1 MHADWALTPQRAAIH
16 LPTATAV
23 VADLHLGYSAARQR
37 GGEAIPDPGP
47 AESLASLRSLFERHS
62 VRRLLIAGDLFERA
76 FEAELAGQLLAML
89 ATANVDLLG
98 LVPGNHDRN
107 LSDIQNFPIHP
118 EGYHLGEWLV
128 VHGDGELPPGPL
140 VYGHFHPSV
149 RWGNL
154 TAACFLISPQHIV
167 LPAFSRD
174 AAGVNVVG
182 DPRWGDY
189 RCLVPVGEEVLDFGR
204 VNDLT
209 RSRLGPR
216 RGGRP

>member
-1 MHADWALTPQRAAIH
+1 MHADWAMTPQRAAVH

-23 VADLHLGYSAARQR
+23 VADLHLGYNAARQR
-37 GGEAIPDPGP
+37 GGEAVPDPGP
-47 AESLASLRSLFERHS
+47 TETLAPLRSLFERQL

-76 FEAELAGQLLAML
+76 YDADLVKQLLAVL
-89 ATANVDLLG
+89 ETARVEMLG
-98 LVPGNHDRN
+98 LVPGNHDRGLN
-107 LSDIQNFPIHP
+107 DSRIFPVHP
-118 EGYHLGEWLV
+118 DGFRLGAWLV
-128 VHGDGELPPGPL
+128 VHGDGELPCGPL
-140 VYGHFHPSV
+140 LCGHFHPCV

-154 TAACFLISPQHIV
+154 TAVCFLVSKQHIV
-167 LPAFSRD
+167 IPAFSRD

-189 RCLVPVGEEVLDFGR
+189 RCLVPVGQEVLDFGR

-209 RSRLGPR
+209 RSRSGPR